1 VHVGD
6 GKITYISSKEPH
18 YRGEKLPMKQAC
30 HGHSAFHIAAG
41 EAKIS
46 IGPLLS
52 DKPFRGTTDGAAT
65 FTSKNPTQGGDQ

>member
-1 VHVGD
+1 
-6 GKITYISSKEPH
+6 
-18 YRGEKLPMKQAC
+18 MKQAC

-65 FTSKNPTQGGDQ
+65 FTSKNPTEGGDQ